1 MLKNIFKCYNMET
14 LGNTFAEKSA
24 YKFYCNYCYYGTC
37 RKSSYDDHLLS
48 ARHMRLQKGN
58 AVETQGN
65 INAENTSKLSLSN
78 YTCENCDKLFKTR
91 SGLWK
96 HKKICKY
103 VDKQNFGTSEKELM
117 MQIIKDNSELRNII
131 LKVVESGLVNNSH
144 NTTNNTNNTNCHN
157 KAFNL
162 NFFLNETCK
171 DALNM
176 SDFIKLIQPSFDDLE
191 NTGRKGYVEGITDLI
206 LKNLRALDQ
215 SKRPIHCSDLKR
227 ATLYIR
233 ENNHWGKE
241 DEDKPILTN
250 AIKAIAHQ
258 NIKKIHAWTEK
269 YPDCRDPESKKNN
282 MYLKIVSN
290 SMCGGTEEETEAN
303 LNNIIRN
310 IVKEVTI
317 DKEIH

>member
-1 MLKNIFKCYNMET
+1 MET
-14 LGNTFAEKSA
+14 LGNKTLLNSA
-24 YKFYCNYCYYGTC
+24 PKFYCKICDYGTC
-37 RKSSYDDHLLS
+37 KKSSYDDHLLS
-48 ARHMRLQKGN
+48 AKHFKRQKGN
-58 AVETQGN
+58 DLETNGN
-65 INAENTSKLSLSN
+65 SDAEFMTKSSSSK
-78 YTCENCDKLFKTR
+78 YTCENCDKEFKTR

-96 HKKICKY
+96 HKKICNY
-103 VDKQNFGTSEKELM
+103 QMNEHFGTTDKELM
-117 MQIIKDNSELRNII
+117 MQILKDNSELKNII
-131 LKVVESGLVNNSH
+131 FKVVESGLVNNSH
-144 NTTNNTNNTNCHN
+144 NTTNNSNNTNCHN

-227 ATLYIR
+227 STLYIR

-290 SMCGGTEEETEAN
+290 SMCGGTEEETKTN

-317 DKEIH
+317 DKQI